1 MGGLVLLQAESLD
14 EIPPAQGFTLP
25 GQLEDALVD
34 LFSAEGRLA
43 LVPGFLIEGL
53 VNLLRKGVAASA
65 PLALG
70 GHELG
75 LHQLFQVTP
84 DRGLLAMQAFRQLGG
99 GEAAL
104 LVQGIQQQQTQK
116 PQGCLALALLGLPEG
131 D

>member
-1 MGGLVLLQAESLD
+1 M
-14 EIPPAQGFTLP
+14 
-25 GQLEDALVD
+25 
-34 LFSAEGRLA
+34 
-43 LVPGFLIEGL
+43 VPGFLIEGL
-53 VNLLRKGVAASA
+53 VHLLRKGVAASA

-84 DRGLLAMQAFRQLGG
+84 DRGLLAMQAFRQLDG

-116 PQGCLALALLGLPEG
+116 TQGCLALALLGLPEG